1 MIREITI
8 TINPEDEKN
17 YNKLKTLVFK
27 ELKQNGIKFT
37 AEKTTLVF
45 QKKSIDAR
53 HGRVKLHLR
62 YKVYIDEKPSESEDD
77 VPAWKKV
84 SESDGNGSNMVKKQ
98 KQ

>member
-17 YNKLKTLVFK
+17 YNKLNALVFK

-45 QKKSIDAR
+45 QKNR
-53 HGRVKLHLR
+53 
-62 YKVYIDEKPSESEDD
+62 
-77 VPAWKKV
+77 
-84 SESDGNGSNMVKKQ
+84 
-98 KQ
+98 